1 MFAVVFRILLR
12 AAFTLLLLTACVF
25 FGLHMTGDPA
35 RIMLGN
41 AADEVALEAFRAQ
54 WGLNLPLWQQFLVYL
69 EKFVS
74 LDMGTSYMTGQPV
87 RDVFLDALGPTLS
100 LMIPTAVVTLLI
112 GIPSGVCAA
121 LHRNTLLDRS
131 LMVMS
136 VFGYAVP
143 NFFMGVLLL
152 LVFSIQLGWL
162 PSYGNATVWHYI
174 MPIITMATSEAAI
187 FSRYARS
194 AMIDA
199 LRLPCVRAA
208 RMRGLPERRII
219 WLHALPNAM
228 LSILTILGFFLGT
241 LVAGAVITENVFFT
255 AGLLA
260 PVLAPYDLEAMD
272 LTARLLMPFESA
284 AHILGT
290 DELGRDI
297 FSRLLYSIRM
307 SFVLAVVGTLLGA
320 VIGTLLGFLAARFGG
335 IVDDAVNCGIDFTAS
350 LPFIILALTI
360 IAFLGTDVTVIIVIM
375 AVYGWDRYARL
386 TRNLSR
392 SAYTE
397 GYACALEGLGLPT
410 VSIALRHILPNI
422 ASALVVNMTL
432 NFPGMILLE
441 TSLSFLG
448 VGVQPPMSSLGTML
462 GFGRDYLTTAW
473 WIAVIPG
480 LVIVVSTLS
489 MSILGDWV
497 QQKLEPAAR

>member
-54 WGLNLPLWQQFLVYL
+54 WGLPLWQQFLVYL

-241 LVAGAVITENVFFT
+241 LVAGAVITENVFSWPGVGKLLVQSVASRDIPVVQMIVLVTGASLVT
-255 AGLLA
+255 ANLL
-260 PVLAPYDLEAMD
+260 MD
-272 LTARLLMPFESA
+272 LL
-284 AHILGT
+284 
-290 DELGRDI
+290 
-297 FSRLLYSIRM
+297 
-307 SFVLAVVGTLLGA
+307 
-320 VIGTLLGFLAARFGG
+320 
-335 IVDDAVNCGIDFTAS
+335 
-350 LPFIILALTI
+350 
-360 IAFLGTDVTVIIVIM
+360 
-375 AVYGWDRYARL
+375 
-386 TRNLSR
+386 
-392 SAYTE
+392 
-397 GYACALEGLGLPT
+397 
-410 VSIALRHILPNI
+410 
-422 ASALVVNMTL
+422 ALVVNPRL
-432 NFPGMILLE
+432 
-441 TSLSFLG
+441 
-448 VGVQPPMSSLGTML
+448 
-462 GFGRDYLTTAW
+462 RK
-473 WIAVIPG
+473 
-480 LVIVVSTLS
+480 
-489 MSILGDWV
+489 GDN
-497 QQKLEPAAR
+497 

>member
-1 MFAVVFRILLR
+1 MNTRPALAIAAGIIL
-12 AAFTLLLLTACVF
+12 A
-25 FGLHMTGDPA
+25 
-35 RIMLGN
+35 
-41 AADEVALEAFRAQ
+41 
-54 WGLNLPLWQQFLVYL
+54 
-69 EKFVS
+69 
-74 LDMGTSYMTGQPV
+74 
-87 RDVFLDALGPTLS
+87 
-100 LMIPTAVVTLLI
+100 
-112 GIPSGVCAA
+112 
-121 LHRNTLLDRS
+121 
-131 LMVMS
+131 
-136 VFGYAVP
+136 
-143 NFFMGVLLL
+143 
-152 LVFSIQLGWL
+152 
-162 PSYGNATVWHYI
+162 
-174 MPIITMATSEAAI
+174 
-187 FSRYARS
+187 
-194 AMIDA
+194 
-199 LRLPCVRAA
+199 
-208 RMRGLPERRII
+208 
-219 WLHALPNAM
+219 
-228 LSILTILGFFLGT
+228 
-241 LVAGAVITENVFFT
+241 VFFT

-284 AHILGT
+284 AHI
-290 DELGRDI
+290 
-297 FSRLLYSIRM
+297 
-307 SFVLAVVGTLLGA
+307 LGA

>member
-1 MFAVVFRILLR
+1 MSNMSAETFSTCKLLDVRGLRVSFDAVDVLHGVDLTVHCGRIH
-12 AAFTLLLLTACVF
+12 A
-25 FGLHMTGDPA
+25 
-35 RIMLGN
+35 
-41 AADEVALEAFRAQ
+41 
-54 WGLNLPLWQQFLVYL
+54 
-69 EKFVS
+69 
-74 LDMGTSYMTGQPV
+74 
-87 RDVFLDALGPTLS
+87 
-100 LMIPTAVVTLLI
+100 LI
-112 GIPSGVCAA
+112 GESG
-121 LHRNTLLDRS
+121 S
-131 LMVMS
+131 GKS
-136 VFGYAVP
+136 V
-143 NFFMGVLLL
+143 L
-152 LVFSIQLGWL
+152 
-162 PSYGNATVWHYI
+162 
-174 MPIITMATSEAAI
+174 
-187 FSRYARS
+187 ARS
-194 AMIDA
+194 
-199 LRLPCVRAA
+199 
-208 RMRGLPERRII
+208 
-219 WLHALPNAM
+219 
-228 LSILTILGFFLGT
+228 ILGLAGRGARTTGSIRFLGRE
-241 LVAGAVITENVFFT
+241 LVGLSEREYRAIRGADI
-255 AGLLA
+255 GLVVQDAMSALNPMRTIGEQLVETIACRHPDFRSGASRASRSSRADRHDIA